1 MIDTIMNRRNYR
13 MTISEKIFDV
23 LEKKS
28 MTQKDFS
35 TATNISQSTI
45 SDWKTKGTNPTS
57 DKIMIICNVLNV
69 SPYYLLSGV
78 DSDVDKEKHLDYYI
92 ISNDS
97 EEAIL
102 LERYAKLNKKEKNR
116 LWGYIDALN
125 HM

>member
-1 MIDTIMNRRNYR
+1 

-28 MTQKDFS
+28 MTQKEFS

-57 DKIMIICNVLNV
+57 DKIMVICNVLNV